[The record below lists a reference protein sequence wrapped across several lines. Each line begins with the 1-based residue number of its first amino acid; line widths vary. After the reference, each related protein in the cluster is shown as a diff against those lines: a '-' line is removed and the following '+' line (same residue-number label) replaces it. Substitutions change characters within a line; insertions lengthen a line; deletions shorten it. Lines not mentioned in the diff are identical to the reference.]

1 MVAAT
6 ILLSLAAATFI
17 WGIVISIIS
26 NKYRLLGLGLI
37 MSGILSFVGICILC
51 VTPTN
56 KDVREGNAHYI
67 EQSHIKIVNG
77 DTIYNYKTYQIVWD
91 QNTK

>member
-1 MVAAT
+1 MTAAT
-6 ILLSLAAATFI
+6 ILLCLAATMLI
-17 WGIVISIIS
+17 LGIVIGITS
-26 NKYRLLGLGLI
+26 NKHKFLGLGLI
-37 MSGILSFVGICILC
+37 MSGIFSFVGICILC

-77 DTIYNYKTYQIVWD
+77 DTIDNYKTYEIVWN
-91 QNTK
+91 QN